1 MTSAIDPDR
10 LQKVYM
16 TINVESDG
24 PDPALNNLLEL
35 SCILHFENGNTIDEL
50 NIKFQPL
57 PNRKPDKFTMENFWY
72 VHREALNWVSTDTVD
87 VETGMNLFINFYE
100 SYSKKYSIRFV
111 GDPASRDF
119 VWLQEYYTN
128 YAMFSTIKLFPYC
141 RCLTTMRKSYQKML
155 NLTDDESWTLKN
167 KMQLGEDSL
176 EINNNHIGL
185 ERARRQAR
193 EFCLLRQKMYRFQY
207 NNQIRELNE
216 FSQLV
221 NFNLFNFK
229 KEISTNINIIKNEL
243 ISHFETLISL
253 KIEKLKVEMETNLKN
268 VIVNELENQK
278 NDIIEQVKKSISNFK
293 FENNS
298 FSNTTKI
305 IKNLNYM
312 SSPQYL
318 VPYSSLPSCVSN
330 EEQKDDEEGC
340 VEDKEGEEGE

>member
-16 TINVESDG
+16 SINVESDG

-57 PNRKPDKFTMENFWY
+57 PNRKPDRFTMENFWN
-72 VHREALNWVSTDTVD
+72 VNQEAWRWVSSDTVD
-87 VETGMNLFINFYE
+87 VDTGMNLFIEFYE

-128 YAMFSTIKLFPYC
+128 YAMFSTIKLYPYC

-167 KMQLGEDSL
+167 KMQLGDDCSET
-176 EINNNHIGL
+176 EQYNHIGL
-185 ERARRQAR
+185 KRARRQAR
-193 EFCLLRQKMYRFQY
+193 EFCLLRQKMYKFQY
-207 NNQIRELNE
+207 VNQIKELND
-216 FSQLV
+216 FSQLI

-229 KEISTNINIIKNEL
+229 NDITNMITNMKNEL
-243 ISHFETLISL
+243 ITYFETVISL
-253 KIEKLKVEMETNLKN
+253 KIEKLKVELETNFKN
-268 VIVNELENQK
+268 NISEEISNQKIDIVNQIKNCINEN
-278 NDIIEQVKKSISNFK
+278 IV
-293 FENNS
+293 

-305 IKNLNYM
+305 IKQINLT
-312 SSPQYL
+312 SPYL
-318 VPYSSLPSCVSN
+318 VSYSPLPDCHLQTNSN
-330 EEQKDDEEGC
+330 L
-340 VEDKEGEEGE
+340 